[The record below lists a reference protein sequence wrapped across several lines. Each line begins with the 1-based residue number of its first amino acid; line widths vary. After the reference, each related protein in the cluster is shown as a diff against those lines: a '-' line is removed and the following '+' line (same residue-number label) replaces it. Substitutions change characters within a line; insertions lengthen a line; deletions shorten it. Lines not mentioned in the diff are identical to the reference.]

1 MKLPLIIFAIFF
13 IFSSCK
19 KQSQLS
25 SIFECDTVNLKN
37 LNEYSDFKQNFKITI
52 PNNWKTELYYNEF
65 QSEIFTADTT
75 KQLSETYVL
84 DASFNFG
91 NLNFNTDFHKKTDSI
106 IAISNL
112 EKTNS
117 GNFSF
122 KSNPAYWYLVNG
134 TKKGFNYHQ
143 FNLIVKL
150 SDETYFTA
158 YTEVYGD
165 SNINERI
172 CESIA
177 IFDKIKFLQ

>member
-1 MKLPLIIFAIFF
+1 MKLSLIIFAIFF

-91 NLNFNTDFHKKTDSI
+91 NLNFNV
-106 IAISNL
+106 
-112 EKTNS
+112 EKTCKTILDFNRNNS
-117 GNFSF
+117 RF
-122 KSNPAYWYLVNG
+122 
-134 TKKGFNYHQ
+134 
-143 FNLIVKL
+143 
-150 SDETYFTA
+150 
-158 YTEVYGD
+158 
-165 SNINERI
+165 
-172 CESIA
+172 
-177 IFDKIKFLQ
+177 